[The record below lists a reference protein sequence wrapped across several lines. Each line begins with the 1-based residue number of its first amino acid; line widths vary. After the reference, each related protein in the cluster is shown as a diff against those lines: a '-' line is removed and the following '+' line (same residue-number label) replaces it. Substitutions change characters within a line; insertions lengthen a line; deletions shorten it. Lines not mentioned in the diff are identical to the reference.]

1 MAQMRQHGVAFA
13 KTTRP
18 VIGSA
23 VRREALFARLD
34 GTSGRTVVWI
44 SGPPGAG
51 KSTLAAS
58 YIDARK
64 YTCIWY
70 QLDPD
75 DADVATFFH
84 YLGHAARRLD
94 DGRSRDLP
102 AFTVRRA
109 RAWPAPT
116 AAAARSHAAST
127 R

>member
-1 MAQMRQHGVAFA
+1 MAQVKQQGIAFA

-23 VRREALFARLD
+23 VRREDLFARLD
-34 GTSGRTVVWI
+34 GISGRTVIWI

-58 YIDARK
+58 YVEARS
-64 YTCIWY
+64 YACIWY

-84 YLGHAARRLD
+84 YLSHAARRLD
-94 DGRSRDLP
+94 ESRARGLP
-102 AFTVRRA
+102 AFTPQYAGDVAAFSRRFF
-109 RAWPAPT
+109 RQC
-116 AAAARSHAAST
+116 S
-127 R
+127 

>member
-1 MAQMRQHGVAFA
+1 MAQVKQHGVAFA

-23 VRREALFARLD
+23 VRREALFARMD
-34 GTSGRTVVWI
+34 GTSGRTVIWI

-51 KSTLAAS
+51 KSTLTAS
-58 YIDARK
+58 YIDARN
-64 YTCIWY
+64 YACIWY

-94 DGRSRDLP
+94 AGARAR
-102 AFTVRRA
+102 RRA
-109 RAWPAPT
+109 A
-116 AAAARSHAAST
+116 AAAAR
-127 R
+127 